1 MDEKRESNAKRKE
14 LEAKGKTKGKANF
27 EGVNFW
33 TAYPRASVIG
43 PQLCKRHVSFGPW
56 EPEDTVTMSHAAEHP
71 METSTCRPPIVMLDM
86 WFKV

>member
-1 MDEKRESNAKRKE
+1 MRKEINVNKEIMNEKRESNAKRKE

-43 PQLCKRHVSFGPW
+43 PQLCMCMTLGR
-56 EPEDTVTMSHAAEHP
+56 
-71 METSTCRPPIVMLDM
+71 
-86 WFKV
+86 